1 MATAVEYLWG
11 LFGVCVVALGFAWWL
26 AHWVLSHKEG
36 SKEMQDVARPI
47 QEGANGFFKVCFD
60 RRVEY
65 VF

>member
-1 MATAVEYLWG
+1 MSTAVEYLWG

-47 QEGANGFFKVCFD
+47 QEG
-60 RRVEY
+60 
-65 VF
+65 